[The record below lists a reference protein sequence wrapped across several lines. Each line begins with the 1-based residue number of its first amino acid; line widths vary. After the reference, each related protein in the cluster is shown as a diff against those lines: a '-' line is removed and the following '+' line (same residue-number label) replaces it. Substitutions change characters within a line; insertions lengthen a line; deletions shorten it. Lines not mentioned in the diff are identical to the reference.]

1 MGFALFPER
10 LSRRIEGTKNAGDFA
25 LCHTER
31 GELARDCGGVRTF
44 GGSEAAIAASAVGW
58 ADCPAAGLGNGT
70 KARCSVRHHHTDS
83 ATQFAFVAHAVAG
96 DRRLAPDQK
105 GLDDFE
111 QLALIDWTAAQLE
124 VDRHMGADRR

>member
-1 MGFALFPER
+1 MSLALFPER
-10 LSRRIEGTKNAGDFA
+10 LRGCIEGAKDASDVA

-31 GELARDCGGVRTF
+31 GELARNRGGTRSF

-58 ADCPAAGLGNGT
+58 ADCPAAGMGNGT